1 MIGVRTTDGR
11 EGLDLSSADTNN
23 EKPDIGNTRR
33 DTSED
38 RLDMPLDIFLL
49 LKGFHLGPFYQHI
62 YRVVFLT
69 AKYKKVNLG

>member
-11 EGLDLSSADTNN
+11 EGSDLSSADTNN

-49 LKGFHLGPFYQHI
+49 LKGFYSVLSIG
-62 YRVVFLT
+62 
-69 AKYKKVNLG
+69 